1 MMFNEIS
8 NACVKCGK
16 CIPTCPIYKIKKDE
30 LHNPRGFLELLSA
43 YNKGEILYN
52 DDLKNVFDSCFLCT
66 NCTEIC
72 PFDLKVD
79 KAIMDFRH
87 KNFHKSLSLYK
98 KIILFFLRNRKVLDF
113 VAKLGYIFEP
123 CIFKIQDKNLG
134 MKSKINTP
142 FIKKDRLIPSF
153 GKKSFLNSNAN
164 FIDNQGEKTIGFF
177 VGCLQNYFYDE
188 SAKAVLKIAKKLK
201 INIDLLKEQN
211 CCAVAHFFSGDFKS
225 VEKLAKK
232 NIEYFEKKLEN
243 LDAIIISEATCSSM
257 IRKDYEYFFN
267 SINQEEWA
275 KRAKKI
281 SSKIYLATEYF
292 YHNTSLKELLNKQKK
307 TNFIVT
313 YHDPCHSKKT
323 QGIFKEPRELLKN
336 NFILKEMHESDSCC
350 GFGGINTQINLY
362 NESLKI
368 ASKKALDIKE
378 TKAHFVSAECSACRM
393 QISNSL
399 EKEKIETIFKH
410 PLELIAMM
418 ID

>member
-1 MMFNEIS
+1 MMIDKITS
-8 NACVKCGK
+8 ACVKCGK
-16 CIPTCPIYKIKKDE
+16 CIQTCPIYEVKKDE

-43 YNKGEILYN
+43 YNKGEISCDN
-52 DDLKNVFDSCFLCT
+52 DLKNIFDSCFLCT
-66 NCTEIC
+66 SCTEIC

-79 KAIMDFRH
+79 KAIIDFRH
-87 KNFHKSLSLYK
+87 KDFQRSLSLYK
-98 KIILFFLRNRKVLDF
+98 KVILFFLRNRKILDF
-113 VAKLGYIFEP
+113 IAKLGYIFNP
-123 CIFKIQDKNLG
+123 CIFKIQNGNLG
-134 MKSKINTP
+134 MKSKFNISL
-142 FIKKDRLIPSF
+142 IKKDRLFPSF
-153 GKKSFLNSNAN
+153 TKKSFLKSNAD

-201 INIDLLKEQN
+201 INVDLLKDQN
-211 CCAVAHFFSGDFKS
+211 CCAVVHFFNGDFKS

-243 LDAIIISEATCSSM
+243 LDAIIIAEATCSSM

-267 SINQEEWA
+267 SINQKEWA
-275 KRAKKI
+275 KRAKKL

-292 YHNTSLKELLNKQKK
+292 YHKTSLKELLSKQKK
-307 TNFIVT
+307 TDFIIT

-336 NFILKEMHESDSCC
+336 NFILKEMHESDVCC

-368 ASKKALDIKE
+368 ADKKTLNIKQ

-399 EKEKIETIFKH
+399 EKEKIQTIFRH
-410 PLELIAMM
+410 PLELIAMI